1 MARGGVN
8 PENPFGLTFKEEE
21 FCRQFITNGYNA
33 KQAYIAAYDC
43 HNKGTLSTAPSKVM
57 RREHIQKY
65 IQYLQ
70 KERLAMLGVTA
81 ERVLEELAGIAF
93 SDKKDEYI
101 GCGNKLKAIDL
112 MQKQMGIQKQN
123 IKAEVEQTQEIHVT
137 IEE

>member
-1 MARGGVN
+1 
-8 PENPFGLTFKEEE
+8 
-21 FCRQFITNGYNA
+21 
-33 KQAYIAAYDC
+33 
-43 HNKGTLSTAPSKVM
+43 M

-123 IKAEVEQTQEIHVT
+123 IKAEVEQAQEIHVT

>member
-43 HNKGTLSTAPSKVM
+43 HNNGTLATAPSKVM
-57 RREHIQKY
+57 RRPHIQKY

-70 KERLAMLGVTA
+70 KERLAELGITA

>member
-8 PENPFGLTFKEEE
+8 PENPFGLTYKEEE

-33 KQAYIAAYDC
+33 KQAYITAYDC
-43 HNKGTLSTAPSKVM
+43 HNEGTLATAPSKVM

-101 GCGNKLKAIDL
+101 GCSNKLKAIDL
-112 MQKQMGIQKQN
+112 MQKQMGVQKQN
-123 IKAEVEQTQEIHVT
+123 IKAEVDQTQEIHVT